1 MKVTSISQ
9 GGQIQIPA
17 EVRRRWKTRNVIV
30 EDGGTFLRIS
40 PMPED
45 PISAAAGSL
54 VGPGPSAEE
63 ALRQLREDEAAF
75 ESRKW
80 KQAARKA

>member
-1 MKVTSISQ
+1 MNVTRISQ

-17 EVRRRWKTRNVIV
+17 EVRRRWGTRTVIV
-30 EDGGTFLRIS
+30 DDGGTYLRIS
-40 PMPED
+40 PVPED

-54 VGPGPSAEE
+54 AGPGPSASD
-63 ALRQLREDEAAF
+63 AIRQLREEEAAI

-80 KQAARKA
+80 KRLG